1 MSNQNIIISG
11 RVDVPNL
18 FFTRGGESYIGEYTV
33 QTAPFRVFALP
44 FNQTPFQI
52 FFRNSILLNPPLGFP
67 DGVELLEN
75 EVLSK
80 NFENT
85 KYKIE
90 KIIKFT
96 NSK

>member
-1 MSNQNIIISG
+1 MPNENIIISG

-18 FFTRGGESYIGEYTV
+18 FFTSSGESYVGEYTV
-33 QTAPFRVFALP
+33 QTSPFKVFALP
-44 FNQTPFQI
+44 FNQTPFEV
-52 FFRNSILLNPPLGFP
+52 FFRNTLIFNSSIGLPEGI
-67 DGVELLEN
+67 ELLEN